1 MTEYFSADGFPLR
14 ISLTELKVES
24 ERLYANRKRK
34 TCFDLSGHSLSRSM
48 CEFLI
53 THCSSLVAATLNCYG
68 TAFGSLL
75 RFFGGSSY
83 ITLNAESFAEY
94 VKWLKHQ
101 KTTRRG
107 GQYAESTRR
116 TYGIYLLGFMEWL
129 TDADKIAV
137 NEVDSARQCFLRAFK
152 GYNARGL
159 ELLRLR
165 AISPDEY
172 IRLIRAARLEYEACK
187 EKVNGSHVGQCE
199 YDVMAPLLPIS
210 ILLGAQ
216 LGLRSVEFN
225 YLKVGDLKGEYLA
238 LNPPNKKPSVIWLP
252 PSVKACLDLAQRWM
266 LNYRPNPTRDEPLLA
281 CTSNRT
287 GQTPMRFDTP
297 LLNYWLN
304 KFYRK
309 YFDVVGLDG
318 KPGLYQTHENGQ
330 LQLVPTSLPFRDFRS
345 AAITEVARHER
356 NPEAVKRF
364 ARHIY
369 FNSTFRFYIRETHS
383 QWISNVARFLAPS
396 AELVRIS
403 LENRIA
409 SKSEERLA
417 HESNATVA
425 GGHCEQALSGDRS
438 CQRATD
444 CRLCSFFR
452 IHTSK
457 REFFVQ
463 EREDALKEA
472 DRLQNGFG
480 LHRDAQNLKE
490 FAALNEA
497 IINRIDEHLSSG
509 SKKQR

>member
-1 MTEYFSADGFPLR
+1 MTEYFSSDGFLIR
-14 ISLTELKVES
+14 ISLTEFKVES

-34 TCFDLSGHSLSRSM
+34 SYFDLSGHSLSRSM

-53 THCSSLVAATLNCYG
+53 THCSSLVAGTLNCYG

-75 RFFGGSSY
+75 RFFADSSY

-94 VKWLKHQ
+94 LKWLKHQ

-116 TYGIYLLGFMEWL
+116 TYGIYVLGFMEWL
-129 TDADKIAV
+129 MDADEIAV
-137 NEVDSARQCFLRAFK
+137 NEVDSARQCFVRAFK

-172 IRLIRAARLEYEACK
+172 VGLIRAARLEYETCK
-187 EKVNGSHVGQCE
+187 EVVNGSCAVQRD
-199 YDVMAPLLPIS
+199 YDVAFPLLPFS
-210 ILLGAQ
+210 GLLGAQ
-216 LGLRSVEFN
+216 LGIRPVEFN
-225 YLKVGDLKGEYLA
+225 YLTVGDLQGEYLA
-238 LNPPNKKPSVIWLP
+238 LNPPNKEPSVIWLP
-252 PSVKACLDLAQRWM
+252 PSIKATLDLALKWM
-266 LNYRPNPTRDEPLLA
+266 NNYRPNPARDEPLLA
-281 CTSNRT
+281 YPSHRT
-287 GQTPMRFDTP
+287 GQAPVRFDTP

-309 YFDVVGLDG
+309 YFDVVGPDG
-318 KPGLYQTHENGQ
+318 KPCLYQTHENGQ
-330 LQLVPTSLPFRDFRS
+330 LQLVPTSLKFRDFRS

-356 NPEAVKRF
+356 NPEVVKRF

-369 FNSTFRFYIRETHS
+369 FTTTLRFYVREIHT
-383 QWISNVARFLAPS
+383 QWVSNVARFLAPS
-396 AELVRIS
+396 AELVRIA

-417 HESNATVA
+417 RKAHATVD

-457 REFFVQ
+457 RQFFVQ
-463 EREDALKEA
+463 EREGALKEA
-472 DRLQNGFG
+472 DRLQGELG

-497 IINRIDEHLSSG
+497 IINRIDEHLSL
-509 SKKQR
+509 